1 MPTPQNYE
9 DLKFKVI
16 TANSNLINEQFQ
28 QIMQLVSSINYS
40 IADLVRVAMNQ
51 IDFANQVIET
61 GESIVRATVEG
72 NVEINPE
79 EAPDI
84 LDGGLWSLISLVVY
98 AEFANEPTG
107 QNILNTN
114 FTAAVAQY
122 KLLVSENNERFVRS
136 INNQPEEEIL
146 ELPEEENLE
155 LLPEEEPEQ
164 QQELDIF
171 GDFAQTQNLTKEQI
185 KKYQV
190 MEKIDGSIQLIQYIF
205 ETKNKKE
212 ILDYMFETVDPS
224 FAEIKSQI
232 PSFFMANSFSI
243 SDRLNSFLIDNV
255 KLKDSDNFLETMA
268 VFNIIYNYVQKKNLS
283 KGYVRIGKN
292 KVIDI
297 ESSVFEKRYISNIA
311 ISMFK
316 TFVNLAVIFKSENR
330 INDFIEKS
338 NLIINRQ
345 EINNIYE
352 EYINSMLEFFA
363 RTYFIYDIDLM
374 ILPIAEV
381 RKQIEKAFG
390 SFPKLY
396 KAISDKIEN
405 FYKIQLYEEKESYL
419 KEVINS
425 STTLFIFK
433 GW

>member
-107 QNILNTN
+107 QNISNTN
-114 FTAAVAQY
+114 FTDAVAQY

-136 INNQPEEEIL
+136 INNQPEEEEIL
-146 ELPEEENLE
+146 ELPEEEDLE

-190 MEKIDGSIQLIQYIF
+190 MEKINGSIQLIEYIF

-212 ILDYMFETVDPS
+212 ILDYMFETIDPS

-232 PSFFMANSFSI
+232 PSSFMANSFSI
-243 SDRLNSFLIDNV
+243 SDRLDSFLFDNA
-255 KLKDSDNFLETMA
+255 KLKDPDNFLETMA
-268 VFNIIYNYVQKKNLS
+268 IFNIIYNYVQKKNLS

-297 ESSVFEKRYISNIA
+297 ESSVFEKRYILFQ
-311 ISMFK
+311 MLQLFK

-352 EYINSMLEFFA
+352 EYVNSILEFFA
-363 RTYFIYDIDLM
+363 TTYVDLM
-374 ILPIAEV
+374 ILPIVEV
-381 RKQIEKAFG
+381 RRRIEKAFG

-419 KEVINS
+419 EEVINS

>member
-107 QNILNTN
+107 QNISNTN

-136 INNQPEEEIL
+136 INNQPEEEEIL
-146 ELPEEENLE
+146 ELPEEEDLE

-190 MEKIDGSIQLIQYIF
+190 MEKINGSIQLIEYIF

-212 ILDYMFETVDPS
+212 ILDYMFETIDPS

-243 SDRLNSFLIDNV
+243 SDRLDSFLFDNV
-255 KLKDSDNFLETMA
+255 KLKDPDNFLETMA

-297 ESSVFEKRYISNIA
+297 ESSVFEQRYILFQ
-311 ISMFK
+311 MLQVFK
-316 TFVNLAVIFKSENR
+316 TFINLAVIFRSENR

-352 EYINSMLEFFA
+352 EYINSILEFFA
-363 RTYFIYDIDLM
+363 TTYVNLM
-374 ILPIAEV
+374 ILPIVEV
-381 RKQIEKAFG
+381 RRRIEKAFG

-419 KEVINS
+419 EEVINS

>member
-107 QNILNTN
+107 QNISNTN

-136 INNQPEEEIL
+136 INNQPEEEEIL
-146 ELPEEENLE
+146 ELPEEEDLE

-190 MEKIDGSIQLIQYIF
+190 MEKINGSIQLIEYIF

-212 ILDYMFETVDPS
+212 ILDYMFETIDPS

-243 SDRLNSFLIDNV
+243 SDRLDSFLFDNV
-255 KLKDSDNFLETMA
+255 KLKDPDNFLETMA

-297 ESSVFEKRYISNIA
+297 ESSVFEKRYILFQ
-311 ISMFK
+311 MLQVFK
-316 TFVNLAVIFKSENR
+316 TFINLAVIFKSENR

-352 EYINSMLEFFA
+352 EYINSILEFFA
-363 RTYFIYDIDLM
+363 TTYVNLM
-374 ILPIAEV
+374 ILPIVEV
-381 RKQIEKAFG
+381 RKRIEKAFG

-419 KEVINS
+419 EEVINS